1 LALNFPVFCKKKN
14 RITRNG
20 QTWSKKVKRII
31 IWNGVSIYLARER
44 NKYTWTQAI
53 YAREV
58 VINVYVLPSRS
69 TEEMEFVVFEK
80 LIIIYR
86 QLYKN
91 VTEMK
96 QLMGV
101 YSYLP
106 CLLCLHRLSILY
118 LKKIINVPLDSLMMY
133 VLAGNE

>member
-1 LALNFPVFCKKKN
+1 M
-14 RITRNG
+14 
-20 QTWSKKVKRII
+20 
-31 IWNGVSIYLARER
+31 SIYLARER

>member
-1 LALNFPVFCKKKN
+1 
-14 RITRNG
+14 
-20 QTWSKKVKRII
+20 
-31 IWNGVSIYLARER
+31 
-44 NKYTWTQAI
+44 
-53 YAREV
+53 
-58 VINVYVLPSRS
+58 
-69 TEEMEFVVFEK
+69 
-80 LIIIYR
+80 
-86 QLYKN
+86 
-91 VTEMK
+91 MK